1 MRSALSK
8 LIFSFPTQSFTR
20 PTYLLAVLLLSVGQI
35 YSQGNNQKLRAQQAV
50 IITTAAKQML
60 PEKLSKDWRALG
72 PARTLNAEASSLSP
86 DVDVCAEYELL
97 TGTVRNYTDGKSK
110 LTVEVFEMRFAS
122 GAYGLFT
129 FNRGIKTPNQH
140 EFYQGRYF
148 IRITNDVS
156 SVFVNNS
163 FVEAIKSVIPDDGEL
178 PVLPSHLPEQSK
190 IVGTERYLV
199 GPIALA
205 RLANFGDLKNVVDFT
220 GGAEAVTADYQ
231 NGSGTMSLL
240 IVEYHTPQLATD
252 GYARFQQYFDGLRQ
266 TEKDRRLLSR
276 IGNYVVEAVGIQDR
290 AAAESVVGQIKYA
303 PKVYWE
309 GRKMRNIP
317 LESRP
322 PDPAAIAEANQTAQV
337 IIRALYWIGVMLIGT
352 IGLGVVTGG
361 TYFYWRRYRRRK
373 LGLDDLFSDAGG
385 TVSLNL
391 SDYLLPDRKTTVK
404 QISNGNSNQ

>member
-1 MRSALSK
+1 MSK
-8 LIFSFPTQSFTR
+8 LIFSFPAQSFTR
-20 PTYLLAVLLLSVGQI
+20 PTYLLALLLFSVSQI
-35 YSQGNNQKLRAQQAV
+35 YSQGNNQKLRAEQAV

-60 PEKLSKDWRALG
+60 PEKLSGDWRALG
-72 PARTLNAEASSLSP
+72 SARTLNAEASLLSP
-86 DVDVCAEYELL
+86 DVDVYAEYELL
-97 TGTVRNYTDGKSK
+97 TGAVRNYTDGKSK
-110 LTVEVFEMRFAS
+110 LTVEIFETRFAS

-148 IRITNDVS
+148 IRITNDVGS
-156 SVFVNNS
+156 AFANN
-163 FVEAIKSVIPDDGEL
+163 FIVEAIKSVIPPDDGEL

-199 GPIALA
+199 GPVALA
-205 RLANFGDLKNVVDFT
+205 RLANFSDLKNVVDFT

-252 GYARFQQYFDGLRQ
+252 GYTRFQQYFNGLRQ

-276 IGNYVVEAVGIQDR
+276 IGNYVVEVVGILDR

-303 PKVYWE
+303 PKVFWE

-361 TYFYWRRYRRRK
+361 TYFYWRRHRRRK

-391 SDYLLPDRKTTVK
+391 SDYLLPDREATVK
-404 QISNGNSNQ
+404 RINSGEQ